1 MGAGPEFVKKLRP
14 FGCALFLL
22 ISVYFLVFCFTSGKN
37 PISGYVSPHDSTYYS
52 QNTTTLTELKTELE
66 ANVFPKLTG
75 VMDCQVSN
83 GKLAITIDSLSY
95 SKSRMAILRFYDE
108 SLFTFIK
115 SD

>member
-14 FGCALFLL
+14 IGCVLFLL
-22 ISVYFLVFCFTSGKN
+22 LSAYFLVFCFTSGKS
-37 PISGYVSPHDSTYYS
+37 PIPGYKAPHDSSYYS
-52 QNTTTLTELKTELE
+52 QNVTTLTELKGELE

-75 VMDCQVSN
+75 IEGCRILD
-83 GKLAITIDSLSY
+83 GKLEITIDSLSY
-95 SKSRMAILRFYDE
+95 AKSSAAIARFYDR